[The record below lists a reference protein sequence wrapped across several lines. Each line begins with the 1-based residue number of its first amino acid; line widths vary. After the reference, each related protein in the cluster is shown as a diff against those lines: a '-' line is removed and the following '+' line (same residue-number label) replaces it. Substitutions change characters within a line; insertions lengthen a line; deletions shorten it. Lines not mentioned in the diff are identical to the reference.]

1 MSDWKLTTRENLIE
15 TMKGGK
21 PERFVKQYEAFG
33 IVFTAANRAR
43 NNPKPG
49 ELNKI
54 NNWGVTISWADG
66 QPGAFPVHTP
76 DKIVCKDIEEWQ
88 EYVKK
93 PSLQFSEA
101 EWEIDQAAVE
111 KIDRSKQ
118 WVMPFVAPG
127 IFEQCHYLA
136 EIQNV
141 LIAFYD
147 CPDELKE
154 LIKYITEWE
163 LELAEVTC
171 DHLHPDGLFHHDD
184 WGTQINTF
192 TDPDMFA
199 EFFLEPYKEVYGYW
213 KSRGVELI
221 AHHSDSYAET
231 LVPYMIEMGIDVWQG
246 VMTTNDMPKIIKEY
260 GDKITLMGGINS
272 ASVDYDGWTKDV
284 VDAEVKRACDW
295 CGPYHFIPGASQ
307 GLGVSTFP
315 GMYDY
320 MQESIDNYSKV
331 YWAEHN
337 L

>member
-1 MSDWKLTTRENLIE
+1 MSDWKLTPRENLIE

-49 ELNKI
+49 EVNKI
-54 NNWGVTISWADG
+54 NNWGVTISWAEG

-101 EWEIDQAAVE
+101 EWEIDQAVVE
-111 KIDRSKQ
+111 KIDRTKQ
-118 WVMPFVAPG
+118 WVMPFCAPG

-141 LIAFYD
+141 LIAFYES
-147 CPDELKE
+147 PDELKE

-163 LELAEVTC
+163 LELAEVTI

-272 ASVDYDGWTKDV
+272 ASVDYDGWTKEV

-320 MQESIDNYSKV
+320 MQESIDNYSKI